1 MLPPFKING
10 IYARLID
17 SQAEVKDNSL
27 TLISRVFKDVTGL
40 RQETCYH
47 VIVFSED
54 FFEKSPFENTQSINA
69 HAEELGLTTIELI
82 ESSKTGKL
90 FGKDSKGNT
99 YLVSEKVEKLN
110 ADLFVSWF
118 TPKDGDP
125 SYMIHPKEVFKKSYS
140 VYTTYVSGELMLI
153 SERLGDKYF
162 NKDNLVQY
170 TSERVQFNEEEAI
183 LFGHFRDEILILNF
197 KKNKSSAKE
206 FIGKYKFI
214 PKY

>member
-40 RQETCYH
+40 RQEACYH

-54 FFEKSPFENTQSINA
+54 YFEKSPFENTQSINA
-69 HAEELGLTTIELI
+69 HAEELGLSNIELI

-110 ADLFVSWF
+110 TDLFVSWF

-125 SYMIHPKEVFKKSYS
+125 SYMIHPKDVFQKSFS
-140 VYTTYVSGELMLI
+140 VDTFYVKGELLGI
-153 SERLGDKYF
+153 SDRFGRKYF
-162 NKDNLVQY
+162 EKENLVQY
-170 TSERVQFNEEEAI
+170 TSKRLQFKAGEA
-183 LFGHFRDEILILNF
+183 LFYGHFSNDILLINF
-197 KKNKSSAKE
+197 KDSKTGKQE

-214 PKY
+214 PSL